1 MISYNQQHETTSMK
15 KYILGEHLATWHRW
29 KSANMAFDF
38 KKLHWE
44 KSKKRYV
51 IGYGAITNHFGNGEP
66 YKKDD
71 WQQ

>member
-1 MISYNQQHETTSMK
+1 
-15 KYILGEHLATWHRW
+15 
-29 KSANMAFDF
+29 MAFDF

-71 WQQ
+71 